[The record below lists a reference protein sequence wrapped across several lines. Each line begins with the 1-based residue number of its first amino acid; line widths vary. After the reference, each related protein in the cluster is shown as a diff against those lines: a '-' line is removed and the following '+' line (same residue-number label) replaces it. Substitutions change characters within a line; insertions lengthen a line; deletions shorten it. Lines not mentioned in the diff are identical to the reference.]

1 MNQEKIGNF
10 IAELRKEKNMTQ
22 RQLAECI
29 GVSDKTI
36 SKWERGNGLPE
47 LSTIPELCRTLGIN
61 TNELLSG
68 ERLVAENYS
77 TKAEENMLI
86 LMKETTQQKNKS
98 ALATLLLSMLAL
110 IMAIFLG
117 NMYIFIFTD
126 DIFLLTLLDLP
137 TIVMTVI
144 PTTLILL
151 ASGNTMAFCHAFS
164 ILRGHKSYTS
174 SEKQQS
180 IRAIKLAAKSMLVLG
195 ILTSMISLFYLLFSF
210 SSTQMELSVFLTHM
224 AIASLG
230 IIYGLV
236 AYVLLLPLHE
246 RLKSLTA
253 LDE

>member
-10 IAELRKEKNMTQ
+10 IAELRKEQNMTQ

-77 TKAEENMLI
+77 EKAEENMLI
-86 LMKETTQQKNKS
+86 LMNETTRLKKKS
-98 ALATLLLSMLAL
+98 ALTTILLSILAL
-110 IMAIFLG
+110 TIAIFLG
-117 NMYIFIFTD
+117 SMYIFTNGLS
-126 DIFLLTLLDLP
+126 LLSLFDMP
-137 TIVMTVI
+137 TIVMTVF
-144 PTTLILL
+144 PTALILF
-151 ASGNTMAFCHAFS
+151 ASGNGMAFCHAFS
-164 ILRGHKSYTS
+164 ILRGQKKYTS
-174 SEKQQS
+174 FEKQQS
-180 IRAIKLAAKSMLVLG
+180 IRAIKLAAISMLVLG
-195 ILTSMISLFYLLFSF
+195 ILISVISLFYLL
-210 SSTQMELSVFLTHM
+210 LSYANNKMDLPVFLTTI

-230 IIYGLV
+230 IIYGLA
-236 AYVLLLPLHE
+236 AYVLLLPIHE
-246 RLKSLTA
+246 RLKNLTV